1 MHLVRAE
8 LLKVRST
15 RLWVG
20 MLLGA
25 LAFTVLISILLL
37 SVMRSADAAEAGLRP
52 ILTPGDFR
60 AFVFTA
66 EGSIPFAL
74 VLAATMAT
82 TEFRYGTATLTYL
95 ATPSRARV
103 LAGKSAA
110 AAVVGLL
117 IGLASAAAGL
127 VVAVIWLAAHGDDVP
142 FDATVLGAVG
152 QVGLHAAYAALL
164 ALAFGAL
171 VRSQLVSILGL
182 LGWLFI
188 LEPIATAIVPK
199 LATWAPFAGVE
210 PLFGSGETPTAPLF
224 GWLGA
229 LGLAAAYVAVLSAL
243 AIAAERSRDV

>member
-25 LAFTVLISILLL
+25 LGFTVIVSILLL
-37 SVMRSADAAEAGLRP
+37 QAIGSTDAADAGLLP
-52 ILTPGDFR
+52 VVDPETFR
-60 AFVFTA
+60 AFVFTV

-103 LAGKSAA
+103 LAGKAAA
-110 AAVVGLL
+110 AAVVGLV
-117 IGLASAAAGL
+117 IGLASAASAAL
-127 VVAVIWLAAHGDDVP
+127 VAVIWLAAHGEHIP
-142 FDATVLGAVG
+142 FDSTVFGAIG
-152 QVGLHAAYAALL
+152 QVGVHAAYAGLL

-171 VRSQLVSILGL
+171 VRSQIVSILGL

-188 LEPIATAIVPK
+188 VEPIATAIVPG
-199 LATWAPFAGVE
+199 LAKWAPFAGVE
-210 PLFGSGETPTAPLF
+210 PLFGSGQAPTAPLF
-224 GWLGA
+224 GWPGA
-229 LGLAAAYVAVLSAL
+229 LGLAVLYVAVLSTL

>member
-25 LAFTVLISILLL
+25 LGFTVLISILLL
-37 SVMRSADAAEAGLRP
+37 WVMRSSSAPDAGVQP
-52 ILTPGDFR
+52 IVTPDTFR
-60 AFVFTA
+60 AFVFIV

-82 TEFRYGTATLTYL
+82 TEFRYGTAALTYL
-95 ATPSRARV
+95 ATPSRPRV
-103 LAGKSAA
+103 VAGKSAA
-110 AAVVGLL
+110 AAVVGFL
-117 IGLASAAAGL
+117 IGVASAAAGL
-127 VVAVIWLAAHGDDVP
+127 VVAAIWLAAHGEDVP
-142 FDATVLGAVG
+142 FDTSVLGAVG

-164 ALAFGAL
+164 ALAFGVL
-171 VRSQLVSILGL
+171 VRSQIVSILGL

-199 LATWAPFAGVE
+199 LAKWAPFGGVE
-210 PLFGSGETPTAPLF
+210 PLFGSGQTPTAPLF

-229 LGLAAAYVAVLSAL
+229 LGLAVVYVAVLSAL